1 MRPVLFFLGIATG
14 MVVFML
20 MKRTP
25 VQDAAASQAISQ
37 SANIPVVVELFTS
50 EGCSSCPPADQLL
63 AKLEA
68 EQPIKNVEIIALEE
82 HVDYWNNGGWMDP
95 FSSDSATIRQYA
107 YAGAIGNGNAYTP
120 QMVVDGQSEFVGSR
134 ERQARGAI
142 EQAANRKKIEINV
155 TAGQH
160 EADGTQTFLIKIGPL
175 AGPSGGDAPEVWMAI
190 TEAKLHSDVRG
201 GENSGQDLHH
211 ASVVRKLKKIERA
224 KITGEN
230 SFSSEERVKF
240 DRGWKRENIR
250 VVVFVQEKKSKK
262 ILGAGSTTLP
272 S

>member
-20 MKRTP
+20 IKRTP
-25 VQDAAASQAISQ
+25 VQDAAAPQATTH

-68 EQPIKNVEIIALEE
+68 DQPIRNVDIIALEE
-82 HVDYWNNGGWMDP
+82 HVDYWNDGGWMDP
-95 FSSDSATIRQYA
+95 YSSNSATIRQYA
-107 YAGAIGNGNAYTP
+107 YASAIGNGNAYTP
-120 QMVVDGQSEFVGSR
+120 QMVVDGQNEFVGSR

-142 EQAANRKKIEINV
+142 EQAANRRKIEVSV

-160 EADGTQTFLIKIGPL
+160 EADGTHTLHISIGPL
-175 AGPSGGDAPEVWMAI
+175 AVPSEGDAPEVWMAI

-211 ASVVRKLKKIERA
+211 ASVVRKLKKIEGA
-224 KITGEN
+224 KITDGH

-240 DRGWKRENIR
+240 DRGWKRENTR

>member
-1 MRPVLFFLGIATG
+1 MRPVLFFLGLATSV
-14 MVVFML
+14 VVFTL
-20 MKRTP
+20 IKRAP
-25 VQDAAASQAISQ
+25 AQDAAAPQVTSQ
-37 SANIPVVVELFTS
+37 SAHISVVVELFTS

-95 FSSDSATIRQYA
+95 FSSDSATLRQYA

-134 ERQARGAI
+134 ERQARDAI
-142 EQAANRKKIEINV
+142 EQAASRKKIEVSV
-155 TAGQH
+155 TAGPH
-160 EADGTQTFLIKIGPL
+160 EADGAHTFHISIGPPV
-175 AGPSGGDAPEVWMAI
+175 GSSGGDAPEVWLAI

-211 ASVVRKLKKIERA
+211 ASVVRKLKKIEGA
-224 KITGEN
+224 KFTDEH
-230 SFSSEERVKF
+230 SFSGEERVKF
-240 DRGWKRENIR
+240 DRGWKRENTR

>member
-14 MVVFML
+14 MVAFML
-20 MKRTP
+20 IKRTP
-25 VQDAAASQAISQ
+25 PQDAATPQAAAQVASV
-37 SANIPVVVELFTS
+37 PVVVELFTS

-68 EQPIKNVEIIALEE
+68 DQPIKNVEIIALEE

-142 EQAANRKKIEINV
+142 EQAASRKKIEVSV
-155 TAGQH
+155 TSGQY
-160 EADGTQTFLIKIGPL
+160 EADGTQTVHISIGPL
-175 AGPSGGDAPEVWMAI
+175 AGSSGGDAPEIWLAI

-201 GENSGQDLHH
+201 GENSGQYLHH
-211 ASVVRKLKKIERA
+211 ASVVRKLKKIEGV
-224 KITGEN
+224 KVTDGH

-240 DRGWKRENIR
+240 DRGWKRENTR